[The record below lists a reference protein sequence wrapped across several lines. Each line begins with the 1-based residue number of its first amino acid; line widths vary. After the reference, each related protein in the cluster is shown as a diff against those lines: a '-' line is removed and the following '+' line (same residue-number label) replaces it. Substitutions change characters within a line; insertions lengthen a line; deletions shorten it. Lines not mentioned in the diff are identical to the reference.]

1 MERNIGIH
9 LPLMANQKRLWIL
22 SQQDSQNPAY
32 NILLTY
38 HLRGEI
44 NTVIFRRSLELLFE
58 KHHTMFS
65 VFGKIND
72 LPYVEIVPR
81 QVILQLIDFS
91 VFPSESRREEIFSF
105 AGEDSRK
112 PFDIEQ
118 GPLYRICL
126 LKEDENSYYFTA
138 TIHHLIFDGFSR
150 RAFVKE
156 LSSIYT
162 GLANGVALQPM
173 SLDFHSYH
181 YAELEKDMLS
191 PEKERELTEFWKEYL
206 SECRPHLK
214 FPFDFPRK
222 KVHSGFGCR
231 EHFVISRHDTENL
244 REICRRSDTTLFA
257 ALLSVM
263 GLVFSKYSG
272 ENDICIGV
280 PVSNR
285 RSNPSLENIFGLF
298 VSTVVVR
305 LQHLGESS
313 FREQILSTREAV
325 RLAVS
330 HSSLPFE
337 KIVEEVSPERIAG
350 INPFFQVALSWINS
364 MTIPLDLNGITGDR
378 ITVNKG
384 TSPFD
389 ISFYMWE
396 NEGLIEG
403 EIEYNIDLLTQ
414 ETIFRLKES
423 FISLVHSV
431 TENPDL
437 PVSDFSV
444 ISESEK
450 KKVLEFNDTDVPYEN
465 QICVHEKFGIQVR
478 EQPDMPAISDSRLS
492 LSYKEFNDHANCMAN
507 YLIQKG
513 VSVEDRVAVCVDRSV
528 EMMIAI
534 FGILKAGAAYL
545 PLNPENPEERL
556 SNILD
561 ESGVTVVLSTKSCCT
576 NLPAGI
582 HVVFLDDILRVPLS
596 SDSSRPEVTVKP
608 GNLAYVL
615 YTSGSTGTP
624 KGVMIEHHSVL
635 NRLGWMQKAY
645 PIGKADII
653 LQKTPIT
660 FDVSVWELF
669 WWAFNGASLV
679 LLPKGGEKDP
689 ETIVEYIDKY
699 KVTTMHFVPSMFAT
713 FFETITLKKLC
724 GKLES
729 LSRIFLSGE
738 ALPLKLVKEFNEM
751 REFYSLPE
759 LINLYGPTEA
769 TVDVS
774 YYNCPAKDIKNVY
787 IGKPIDNTKL
797 FVVDKKNLLQP
808 IGVPGELIIT
818 GVNLARGYLNRPD
831 LTNDKFFFLKISDD
845 LIYRAYRSGDL
856 VKLSSDGEIDYL
868 GRLDN
873 QIKIR
878 GFRIELG
885 DIEAKILDHPLVA
898 HCAVIVT
905 DKGDYKY
912 LVAYVCLKP
921 GNEISSDKLRKYL
934 AGKLPDY
941 MVPSFIIF
949 LDELPLTSSGKINR
963 KSLPLPDMSYDRQT
977 IIEPTTKDEHR
988 LLELWRALLKTENI
1002 STGDNFFDM
1011 GGNSILAINLA
1022 NSISKEFN
1030 IALKSLMIFE
1040 YPTIKDLSE
1049 FLSGQKEEIISQNDI
1064 ELEEKIQKKKN
1075 VNFRRGRD

>member
-1 MERNIGIH
+1 MEGNIGRH

-22 SQQDSQNPAY
+22 SQQDSRNPAY

-38 HLRGEI
+38 HLRGKI
-44 NTVIFRRSLELLFE
+44 NEATFRKSLELLFE

-65 VFGKIND
+65 VFGKNND
-72 LPYVEIVPR
+72 LPYIEIVPR
-81 QVILQLIDFS
+81 QVILELNDFS
-91 VFPSESRREEIFSF
+91 VFPSETRRDEIISF
-105 AGEDSRK
+105 AGDDSRK
-112 PFDIEQ
+112 PMDIEK
-118 GPLYRICL
+118 GPLYRLFL
-126 LKEDENSYYFTA
+126 LKEDENSYYFHA
-138 TIHHLIFDGFSR
+138 TVHHLIFDGFSR
-150 RAFVKE
+150 CAFVKE
-156 LSSIYT
+156 LSDIYT
-162 GLANGVALQPM
+162 GLENGVDFVPG

-181 YAELEKDMLS
+181 YAELEKDLLS

-214 FPFDFPRK
+214 FPYDFPRK
-222 KVHSGFGCR
+222 KVQSGFGCR
-231 EHFVISRHDTENL
+231 EHFVISRHDSENL
-244 REICRRSDTTLFA
+244 REICSRSDATLFA

-272 ENDICIGV
+272 ENDVCIGV

-285 RSNPSLENIFGLF
+285 RSNPSLEKIFGLF

-305 LQHLGESS
+305 LHHLGESS
-313 FREQILSTREAV
+313 FREQLVSTREAV
-325 RLAVS
+325 RRSVS
-330 HSSLPFE
+330 HSALPFE
-337 KIVEEVSPERIAG
+337 KIVEELKPERIAG
-350 INPFFQVALSWINS
+350 VNPFFQIALSWINT
-364 MTIPLDLNGITGDR
+364 MTIPLDLNGIPGIRT
-378 ITVNKG
+378 TVNKG
-384 TSPFD
+384 ISPFD
-389 ISFYMWE
+389 ISLYMWE
-396 NEGLIEG
+396 NGGLIEG

-431 TENPDL
+431 AENPDL
-437 PVSDFSV
+437 PVSDFSI

-450 KKVLEFNDTDVPYEN
+450 KKILEFNDTDVPYEN
-465 QICVHEKFGIQVR
+465 QICIHEKFERQVR

-507 YLIQKG
+507 YLIKKG
-513 VSVEDRVAVCVDRSV
+513 VSVEDRVAVCIDRSV

-561 ESGVTVVLSTKSCCT
+561 ESGVTVVLTTKSCCT
-576 NLPAGI
+576 NLPTGV
-582 HVVFLDDILRVPLS
+582 HFVFLDDILRVPLS
-596 SDSSRPEVTVKP
+596 SDSSRPEVKVKP

-645 PIGKADII
+645 PIGENDII

-669 WWAFNGASLV
+669 WWSFNGASLV

-699 KVTTMHFVPSMFAT
+699 KVTTMHFVPSMFAI

-751 REFYSLPE
+751 REFYSLPD

-921 GNEISSDKLRKYL
+921 GNEIGSDKLRKYL
-934 AGKLPDY
+934 TGKLPDY

-963 KSLPLPDMSYDRQT
+963 KSLPLPDLSNDRQALIVPST
-977 IIEPTTKDEHR
+977 ETEQR

-1022 NSISKEFN
+1022 NSVSKEFN
-1030 IALKSLMIFE
+1030 VALKSLMIFE
-1040 YPTIKDLSE
+1040 YPTIKDQSE
-1049 FLSGQKEEIISQNDI
+1049 FLSGHKEDIISQSDI